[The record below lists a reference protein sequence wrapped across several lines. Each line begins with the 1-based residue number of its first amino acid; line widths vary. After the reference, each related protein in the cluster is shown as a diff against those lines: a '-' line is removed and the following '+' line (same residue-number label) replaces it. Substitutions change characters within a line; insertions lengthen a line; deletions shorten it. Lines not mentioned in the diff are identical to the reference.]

1 MLMAQREA
9 PSEENTKMVLV
20 TETQHTQSRP
30 HQIGTA
36 LHWTGH

>member
-20 TETQHTQSRP
+20 TETQHTP